1 LDFENLILSVH
12 SIADVAGV
20 LFPKYLLSRKS
31 APVISGIEHWIKQ
44 NSKRRKEGLTMA
56 IIEEFREFA
65 FKGNVIDLAVG
76 VIIGAAFGK
85 IVTSLVN
92 NIFMP
97 ILGLILGKVD
107 FSNLFFVLNGQQVAS
122 LKEAADKGIPVF
134 AYGMFI
140 NTLIEFLIIAF
151 CLFLVIKQVNR
162 FKKPVVAASGPST
175 EEKLLTEIRD
185 LLKSGRES

>member
-1 LDFENLILSVH
+1 MSMF
-12 SIADVAGV
+12 
-20 LFPKYLLSRKS
+20 
-31 APVISGIEHWIKQ
+31 Q
-44 NSKRRKEGLTMA
+44 
-56 IIEEFREFA
+56 EFREFA
-65 FKGNVIDLAVG
+65 FKGNVVDLAVG

-107 FSNLFFVLNGQQVAS
+107 FSNLFIVLNGQPVAS
-122 LKEAADKGIPVF
+122 LKEAADKGVPVF

-140 NTLIEFLIIAF
+140 NTVIEFLIVAF
-151 CLFLVIKQVNR
+151 CLFVIIKQVNR
-162 FKKPVVAASGPST
+162 FKKPAAAASGPSP

-185 LLKSGRES
+185 LLKTGLQA

>member
-1 LDFENLILSVH
+1 M
-12 SIADVAGV
+12 AG
-20 LFPKYLLSRKS
+20 
-31 APVISGIEHWIKQ
+31 ATQ
-44 NSKRRKEGLTMA
+44 NTKLKTHNARLTMSMFQ
-56 IIEEFREFA
+56 EFREFA
-65 FKGNVIDLAVG
+65 FKGNVVDLAVG

-107 FSNLFFVLNGQQVAS
+107 FSNLFIVLNGQPVAS
-122 LKEAADKGIPVF
+122 LKEAADKGVPVF

-140 NTLIEFLIIAF
+140 NTVIEFLIIAF
-151 CLFLVIKQVNR
+151 CLFVIIKQVNR
-162 FKKPVVAASGPST
+162 FKKPVAVASGPSP

-185 LLKSGRES
+185 LLKTGRQP

>member
-1 LDFENLILSVH
+1 
-12 SIADVAGV
+12 
-20 LFPKYLLSRKS
+20 
-31 APVISGIEHWIKQ
+31 
-44 NSKRRKEGLTMA
+44 MA
-56 IIEEFREFA
+56 ILEEFREFA

-76 VIIGAAFGK
+76 VVIGAAFGK
-85 IVTSLVN
+85 IVASLVN

-107 FSNLFFVLNGQQVAS
+107 FSNLFIVLNGQQVAS

-140 NTLIEFLIIAF
+140 NTVIEFLIIAF
-151 CLFLVIKQVNR
+151 CLFIVIKQVNR
-162 FKKPVVAASGPST
+162 FKKPTVAAPAPGPSN

-185 LLKSGRES
+185 LMKTGRQA